1 LWKPTTGRR
10 DMCGIAGVVGDHL
23 PSPERVEKTLQLMGK
38 RGPDARGVYAGRL
51 GNHQA
56 LLLHTRLSIIDL
68 DVRSNQP
75 FLRDGCALS
84 FNGEIYNF
92 IEVREELTRLGHTF
106 TTTSDTEVIIE
117 AYRRWGPDCVKRFE
131 GMWAFALL
139 DEQNNRLWLSRD
151 RFGEKPL
158 FYWQHEGALY
168 FGSEVKFLVSL
179 SGAKPTVNMTQLRR
193 YLVNGY
199 KALYKEPNTFFN
211 EVVELP
217 AAAQA
222 VVQTPERVEPQ
233 TYWSLAYRP
242 NGMSRDEAAEGVRER
257 LFQAVKLRLRADVPV
272 AFCLSGGVDSTALA
286 SIASKVYGQKIH
298 AFSIIDKDERY
309 HELDNMRAVV
319 DDLGCEHHVVE
330 TSTEGFRERLC
341 QQIEYHD
348 APVVTI
354 SYYMHAFL
362 SQAIREHG
370 FKVALSGSAA
380 DELFTGYYDHYSFWL
395 AHMSTRAEFPKL
407 LEDWRES
414 YGAHVR
420 NPLLK
425 DPLNFVR
432 EPARRDHIYLNAD
445 VFGSLLTDN
454 FREDFAEEAFTDD
467 LLRNRMLNELFHEA
481 VPVILK
487 EDDLNSMLYSV
498 ENRSPYLDSGLAEYL
513 YQVPGEYLIRDG
525 YVKWLLREAVEG
537 LLVDSVRLDKR
548 KRGFNASIESLVDR
562 SDPDTVDWLLQDS
575 PIFDL
580 VKRESIAHFLRNDMS
595 DNSFSKFLF
604 SFISAKTF
612 LETQRDLV
620 A

>member
-1 LWKPTTGRR
+1 
-10 DMCGIAGVVGDHL
+10 MCGIAGVIGEQL
-23 PSPERVEKTLQLMGK
+23 PNPERVEKTLALMGR

-75 FLRDGCALS
+75 FLRDGYALS

-92 IEVREELTRLGHTF
+92 IEVREELKRLGHTF

-117 AYRRWGPDCVKRFE
+117 AYRRWGPDCVERFE

-139 DEQNNRLWLSRD
+139 DERENRLWLSRD

-168 FGSEVKFLVSL
+168 FGSEVKFLTAL
-179 SGAKPTVNMTQLRR
+179 SGAKPSVNVRQLQR

-211 EVVELP
+211 EVAELP
-217 AAAQA
+217 AASNALIQA
-222 VVQTPERVEPQ
+222 PEHVEPK
-233 TYWSLAYRP
+233 TYWSLNYRP
-242 NGMSRDEAAEGVRER
+242 NGMSRDDAAEGVRER

-286 SIASKVYGQKIH
+286 VIASKVYGQKIH

-319 DDLGCEHHVVE
+319 DDLSCEHYVVE
-330 TSTEGFRERLC
+330 TSTEGFRERLR

-348 APVVTI
+348 APVATI

-395 AHMSTRAEFPKL
+395 AKMSTTPQFPAL
-407 LEDWRES
+407 LEDWRRS

-432 EPARRDHIYLNAD
+432 EPHRRDHIYLNAD
-445 VFGSLLTDN
+445 VFGSLLTDH
-454 FREDFAEEAFTDD
+454 FAEPFAEHHYTDD
-467 LLRNRMLNELFHEA
+467 LLRNRMLNELFQEA

-513 YQVPGEYLIRDG
+513 YRVPGEFLIKDG

-548 KRGFNASIESLVDR
+548 KRGFNASIESLLDR
-562 SDPDTVDWLLQDS
+562 SDPDTVEWLLADS
-575 PIFDL
+575 PIFDH
-580 VKRESIAHFLRNDMS
+580 VKRESIARFLRNDMS

-604 SFISAKTF
+604 SFVSAKTF

>member
-1 LWKPTTGRR
+1 
-10 DMCGIAGVVGDHL
+10 MCGIAGVVGEHL
-23 PSPERVEKTLQLMGK
+23 PTPERVEKTLALMGR
-38 RGPDARGVYAGRL
+38 RGPDARGVYSGRL
-51 GNHQA
+51 GNHQV

-75 FLRDGCALS
+75 FLRDGCALT

-92 IEVREELTRLGHTF
+92 IEVREELLKLGHTF

-131 GMWAFALL
+131 GMWAFAML
-139 DEQNNRLWLSRD
+139 DERENRLWLSRD

-158 FYWQHEGALY
+158 FYWHHDGALY
-168 FGSEVKFLVSL
+168 FGSEVKFLTAL
-179 SGAKPTVNMTQLRR
+179 SGAKPSVNAAQLRR

-211 EVVELP
+211 EVAELP
-217 AAAQA
+217 PSSQA
-222 VVQTPERVEPQ
+222 LVQTPDRVEPR
-233 TYWSLAYRP
+233 TYWSLNYRP
-242 NGMSRDEAAEGVRER
+242 NGLSRDDAAEGVRER
-257 LFQAVKLRLRADVPV
+257 LFQAVKLRLRADVRV

-286 SIASKVYGQKIH
+286 SIASKVFGQQIH

-330 TSTEGFRERLC
+330 TSTEGFRERLR
-341 QQIEYHD
+341 QQVAYHD
-348 APVVTI
+348 APVATI

-395 AHMSTRAEFPKL
+395 AKMSTTPEFPTL
-407 LEDWRES
+407 LEDWRQS

-425 DPLNFVR
+425 DPLNFAR
-432 EPARRDHIYLNAD
+432 EPDRRDHIYLNAD
-445 VFGSLLTDN
+445 VFGSLMTDD
-454 FREDFAEEAFTDD
+454 FHEPFAEHHYTDD

-487 EDDLNSMLYSV
+487 EDDLNSMLCSV

-513 YQVPGEYLIRDG
+513 YQVPGEYLIKDG

-562 SDPDTVDWLLQDS
+562 SDPDTVEWLMAES
-575 PIFDL
+575 PIFDH
-580 VKRESIAHFLRNDMS
+580 VKRESIASFLRNDMS

-604 SFISAKTF
+604 SFVSAKTF
-612 LETQRDLV
+612 LEAQRDLV
-620 A
+620 P

>member
-1 LWKPTTGRR
+1 
-10 DMCGIAGVVGDHL
+10 MCGIAGVVADHL
-23 PSPERVEKTLQLMGK
+23 PSLERVEKTLALMGK

-92 IEVREELTRLGHTF
+92 IEVRAELERLGHTF
-106 TTTSDTEVIIE
+106 TTTSDTEVIVE

-139 DEQNNRLWLSRD
+139 DEHNNRLWLSRD

-168 FGSEVKFLVSL
+168 FGSEVKFLVAL
-179 SGAKPTVNMTQLRR
+179 SGAKPTVNLPQLRR

-233 TYWSLAYRP
+233 SYWSLAYRP

-330 TSTEGFRERLC
+330 TSTEGFRERLR
-341 QQIEYHD
+341 QQIDYHD

-395 AHMSTRAEFPKL
+395 AHMSGRPEFPRL
-407 LEDWRES
+407 LGDWRES

-454 FREDFAEEAFTDD
+454 FYEDFAEEAYTDD

-498 ENRSPYLDSGLAEYL
+498 ENRSPYLDSALAEYL

-562 SDPDTVDWLLQDS
+562 SDPDTVEWLLEDS

-580 VKRESIAHFLRNDMS
+580 VKRESIAHFLRNDMT

>member
-1 LWKPTTGRR
+1 
-10 DMCGIAGVVGDHL
+10 
-23 PSPERVEKTLQLMGK
+23 
-38 RGPDARGVYAGRL
+38 
-51 GNHQA
+51 
-56 LLLHTRLSIIDL
+56 
-68 DVRSNQP
+68 
-75 FLRDGCALS
+75 
-84 FNGEIYNF
+84 
-92 IEVREELTRLGHTF
+92 
-106 TTTSDTEVIIE
+106 
-117 AYRRWGPDCVKRFE
+117 
-131 GMWAFALL
+131 
-139 DEQNNRLWLSRD
+139 
-151 RFGEKPL
+151 
-158 FYWQHEGALY
+158 
-168 FGSEVKFLVSL
+168 VKFLTAL
-179 SGAKPTVNMTQLRR
+179 SGAKPSVSAAQLRR

-211 EVVELP
+211 EMAELP
-217 AAAQA
+217 PSSQA
-222 VVQTPERVEPQ
+222 LVQTPDRVEPR
-233 TYWSLAYRP
+233 TYWSLNYRP
-242 NGMSRDEAAEGVRER
+242 NGLSRDDAAEGVRER

-286 SIASKVYGQKIH
+286 SIASKVFGQQIH

-330 TSTEGFRERLC
+330 TSTEGFRERLR
-341 QQIEYHD
+341 QQVAYHD
-348 APVVTI
+348 APVATI

-395 AHMSTRAEFPKL
+395 AKMSTTPEFPTL
-407 LEDWRES
+407 LEDWRQS

-425 DPLNFVR
+425 DPLNFAR
-432 EPARRDHIYLNAD
+432 EPDRRDHIYLNAD
-445 VFGSLLTDN
+445 VFGSLMTDD
-454 FREDFAEEAFTDD
+454 FHEPFAEHHYTDD

-487 EDDLNSMLYSV
+487 EDDLNSMLCSV

-513 YQVPGEYLIRDG
+513 YQVPGEYLIKDG

-562 SDPDTVDWLLQDS
+562 SDPDTVEWLMAES
-575 PIFDL
+575 PIFDH
-580 VKRESIAHFLRNDMS
+580 VKRESIASFLRNDMS

-604 SFISAKTF
+604 SFVSAKTF
-612 LETQRDLV
+612 LEAQRDLV
-620 A
+620 P

>member
-1 LWKPTTGRR
+1 
-10 DMCGIAGVVGDHL
+10 
-23 PSPERVEKTLQLMGK
+23 
-38 RGPDARGVYAGRL
+38 
-51 GNHQA
+51 
-56 LLLHTRLSIIDL
+56 
-68 DVRSNQP
+68 
-75 FLRDGCALS
+75 
-84 FNGEIYNF
+84 
-92 IEVREELTRLGHTF
+92 
-106 TTTSDTEVIIE
+106 
-117 AYRRWGPDCVKRFE
+117 
-131 GMWAFALL
+131 
-139 DEQNNRLWLSRD
+139 
-151 RFGEKPL
+151 
-158 FYWQHEGALY
+158 
-168 FGSEVKFLVSL
+168 
-179 SGAKPTVNMTQLRR
+179 
-193 YLVNGY
+193 
-199 KALYKEPNTFFN
+199 
-211 EVVELP
+211 
-217 AAAQA
+217 
-222 VVQTPERVEPQ
+222 VVQTPDRVEPQ

-330 TSTEGFRERLC
+330 TSTEGFRDRLR

-395 AHMSTRAEFPKL
+395 AHMSSRPEFPRL
-407 LEDWRES
+407 LDDWRES

-445 VFGSLLTDN
+445 VFGALLIDN
-454 FREDFAEEAFTDD
+454 FHEDFAEEAYTDD

-562 SDPDTVDWLLQDS
+562 GDPDTVEWLLEDS

>member
-1 LWKPTTGRR
+1 
-10 DMCGIAGVVGDHL
+10 MCGIAGVVGEHL
-23 PSPERVEKTLQLMGK
+23 PTPERVEKTLALMGR
-38 RGPDARGVYAGRL
+38 RGPDARGVYSGRL
-51 GNHQA
+51 GNHQV

-92 IEVREELTRLGHTF
+92 IEVREELLKLGHTF

-131 GMWAFALL
+131 GMWAFAML
-139 DEQNNRLWLSRD
+139 DERENRLWLSRD

-158 FYWQHEGALY
+158 FYWHHDGALY
-168 FGSEVKFLVSL
+168 FGSEVKFLTAL
-179 SGAKPTVNMTQLRR
+179 SGAKPSVNAAQLRR

-211 EVVELP
+211 EVAELP
-217 AAAQA
+217 PSSQA
-222 VVQTPERVEPQ
+222 LVQTPDRVEPR
-233 TYWSLAYRP
+233 TYWSLNYRP
-242 NGMSRDEAAEGVRER
+242 NGLSRDDAAEGVRER

-286 SIASKVYGQKIH
+286 SIASKVFGQQIH

-330 TSTEGFRERLC
+330 TSTEGFRDRLR
-341 QQIEYHD
+341 QQVAYHD
-348 APVVTI
+348 APVATI

-395 AHMSTRAEFPKL
+395 AKMSTTPEFPTL
-407 LEDWRES
+407 LEDWRRS

-425 DPLNFVR
+425 DPLNFAR
-432 EPARRDHIYLNAD
+432 EPDRRDHIYLNAD
-445 VFGSLLTDN
+445 VFGSLMTDD
-454 FREDFAEEAFTDD
+454 FHEPFAEHRYTDD

-513 YQVPGEYLIRDG
+513 YQVPGEYLIKDG

-562 SDPDTVDWLLQDS
+562 SDPDTVDWLMTES
-575 PIFDL
+575 PIFDH
-580 VKRESIAHFLRNDMS
+580 VKRESIASFLRNDMS

-604 SFISAKTF
+604 SFVSAKTF
-612 LETQRDLV
+612 LEAQRDLV
-620 A
+620 P